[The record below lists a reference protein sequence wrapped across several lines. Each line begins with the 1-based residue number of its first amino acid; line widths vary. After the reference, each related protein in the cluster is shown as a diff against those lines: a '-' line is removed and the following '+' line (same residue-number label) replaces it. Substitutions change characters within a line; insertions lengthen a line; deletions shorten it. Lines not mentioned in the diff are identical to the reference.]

1 MKPSRENIFRV
12 LAALERSGLL
22 PEDGPT
28 SVFLSQGDGAKRA
41 HAAQLA
47 VRVSGDAVFVRL
59 SRLPFHRPLV
69 FSRRALQEAAAQADS
84 PERT

>member
-28 SVFLSQGDGAKRA
+28 SVFLSQGAGG
-41 HAAQLA
+41 HVTQLA
-47 VRVSGDAVFVRL
+47 VRVSGDAIFVRI
-59 SRLPFHRPLV
+59 SRLPFIRPLT
-69 FSRRALQEAAAQADS
+69 FTRRELATARQPSEGN
-84 PERT
+84 